1 MITTRVANHARQRLS
16 ARRFL
21 LGRIIGTLSTYL
33 VLSMLGLAMALP
45 FLWMLSTALKSPGT
59 AYSYP
64 PKWIPDQPTLA
75 NFPAVFH
82 FIPFL
87 TFLRNSI
94 IVTGL
99 TLIGE
104 VLSSSLV
111 AYGFA
116 RFRFPGRDIL
126 FLVVLATMMIPYP
139 VTIIPTFMLFRE
151 LGWINTFLPLIVP
164 AFCGPAFYVFLLR
177 QFFMTIPM
185 ELDDAAKIDGA
196 SEFRIYWQIL
206 LPLSKPALATVAV
219 FSFVTNWNDF
229 LGPLVYL
236 NDIDK
241 YTLALG
247 INFLRAARAE
257 PTDVTIQ
264 MAGTLMFL
272 LPCILLFFIA
282 QRYFIQGI
290 VTTGLRE

>member
-1 MITTRVANHARQRLS
+1 MITTQAADRTKQQPR
-16 ARRFL
+16 ARRSPLARLLLAASTYATLLL
-21 LGRIIGTLSTYL
+21 LGL
-33 VLSMLGLAMALP
+33 VMALP
-45 FLWMLSTALKSPGT
+45 FLWMLSTALKPPGT

-64 PKWIPDQPTLA
+64 PQWVPDRLTLS
-75 NFPAVFH
+75 NFPAVLH
-82 FIPFL
+82 LIPFF
-87 TFLRNSI
+87 TFLRNSVM
-94 IVTGL
+94 VTGL
-99 TLIGE
+99 ALVGE

-116 RFRFPGRDIL
+116 RFRFPGRDVL
-126 FLVVLATMMIPYP
+126 FLLVLATMMIPYP

-151 LGWINTFLPLIVP
+151 IGWVNTFLPLIVP

-177 QFFMTIPM
+177 QFFMTISS

-206 LPLSKPALATVAV
+206 LPLAKPALATVAV
-219 FSFVTNWNDF
+219 FSFVANWNDF

-236 NDIDK
+236 SDIDK

-257 PTDVTIQ
+257 PTDITIQ
-264 MAGTLMFL
+264 MAGTLLFL
-272 LPCILLFFIA
+272 LPCVLLFFLA
-282 QRYFIQGI
+282 QRLFIQGI
-290 VTTGLRE
+290 VFTGIKG